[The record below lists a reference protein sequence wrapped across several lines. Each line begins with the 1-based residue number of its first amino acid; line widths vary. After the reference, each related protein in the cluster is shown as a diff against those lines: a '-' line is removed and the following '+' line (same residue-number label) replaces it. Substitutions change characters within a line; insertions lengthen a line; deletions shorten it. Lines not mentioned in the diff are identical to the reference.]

1 MIGKDSGSLD
11 VELFLLLFEFRLSSR
26 RRALG
31 WPLAAS
37 QEEHLSYCVGSPL
50 YAGRLEDF
58 IDPGMFNQVCFFI
71 QLPASGGIA
80 S

>member
-1 MIGKDSGSLD
+1 MLNCFADLSQLQ
-11 VELFLLLFEFRLSSR
+11 VSSR
-26 RRALG
+26 HRALG

-50 YAGRLEDF
+50 YARRLEDF
-58 IDPGMFNQVCFFI
+58 IDPDMFNQICFFS